1 MLPLHGEWQ
10 AKSLDRKRHLGRII
24 VEPQQ
29 IELADDRLNAALQFS
44 DPLFLSRVMLNDV
57 RNNFLADAN
66 LLEEVDLTQCRIYQ
80 VALRDHE
87 LLLHIEALHPD
98 IVHAVPQNGIHLLV
112 IVVTEDKQAAAQIQ
126 VNARE
131 ILVLK
136 AIVLAAVRQM
146 DEQIVDLLA
155 LGRL

>member
-1 MLPLHGEWQ
+1 MLPLHSERQ
-10 AKSLDRKRHLGRII
+10 AESLDRKRYLCRII

-29 IELADDRLNAALQFS
+29 IELADNRLNAALQLAYA
-44 DPLFLSRVMLNDV
+44 LFLSRVMLNDM

-66 LLEEVDLTQCRIYQ
+66 LLEEVDLTQCRIHQ
-80 VALRDHE
+80 VAFRNHE

-98 IVHAVPQNGIHLLV
+98 IVHAVPQNGIHLLMV
-112 IVVTEDKQAAAQIQ
+112 VVTEDKQTTAQIE
-126 VNARE
+126 VDARE

-136 AIVLAAVRQM
+136 AIVLTAVRQV

-155 LGRL
+155 LGSL